1 MKENRIFSSLLLVL
15 SALLALSA
23 CNRPDDGPRHLTP
36 EEIEQYKKQQTVK
49 IEKYVEYRQGNCPI
63 ILTVPHGGTVVE
75 SFLTLRNTS
84 NCPDPDFA
92 TDLDYNTRELA
103 DEIDKAYF
111 QQTGKHP
118 YMVIALIKRNHV
130 DFNRRRNYAIPA
142 GDENVGKIYD
152 AYHDYIARAKAE
164 ISQQYGHGLLLDIHG
179 QSHSEQIDLGYLLP
193 VSTLNMSDETLNGGT
208 YAASSSIAHLVRTN
222 KAGLSFAQLLRGEK
236 SFGGILYKNGLECV
250 PRPQNLSPGN
260 TPYFYGGYTTRQYG
274 SYGGGVVD
282 AIQCEFRYSYRDTQS
297 ERLRAAAAFAKSIDA
312 FTKVVWE

>member
-1 MKENRIFSSLLLVL
+1 MMRIRYFFAFFLVL
-15 SALLALSA
+15 LASAA
-23 CNRPDDGPRHLTP
+23 CHRSDEGPRHLTP

-103 DEIDKAYF
+103 DEIDRAFF

-118 YMVIALIKRNHV
+118 YMIIALIKRNHV
-130 DFNRRRNYAIPA
+130 DFNRKRSYAIPA

-152 AYHDYIARAKAE
+152 AYHEYVAKARSE
-164 ISQQYGHGLLLDIHG
+164 VSQQYGHGLLLDIHG
-179 QSHSEQIDLGYLLP
+179 QSHSQDIELGYLLP
-193 VSTLNMSDETLNGGT
+193 VSKLDYSDETLDSGT
-208 YAASSSIAHLVRTN
+208 YAASSSIVHLARTN
-222 KAGLSFAQLLRGEK
+222 KAGLSFSQILRGND
-236 SFGGILYKNGLECV
+236 SFGGFLHRNGLECV
-250 PRPQNLSPGN
+250 PRPGYPSPGN
-260 TPYFYGGYTTRQYG
+260 NPYFYGGYTTRIYG

-282 AIQCEFRYSYRDTQS
+282 AIQCEFRYSYRDTYE
-297 ERLRAAAAFAKSIDA
+297 ERLRAAAAFAKSIA
-312 FTKVVWE
+312 EFTAKHW

>member
-75 SFLTLRNTS
+75 SFLTLRNTA

-103 DEIDKAYF
+103 DEIDKAFF

-118 YMVIALIKRNHV
+118 YMIIALIKRNHV
-130 DFNRRRNYAIPA
+130 DFNRKRSYAIPA
-142 GDENVGKIYD
+142 GDENVG
-152 AYHDYIARAKAE
+152 
-164 ISQQYGHGLLLDIHG
+164 
-179 QSHSEQIDLGYLLP
+179 
-193 VSTLNMSDETLNGGT
+193 
-208 YAASSSIAHLVRTN
+208 
-222 KAGLSFAQLLRGEK
+222 
-236 SFGGILYKNGLECV
+236 
-250 PRPQNLSPGN
+250 
-260 TPYFYGGYTTRQYG
+260 
-274 SYGGGVVD
+274 
-282 AIQCEFRYSYRDTQS
+282 
-297 ERLRAAAAFAKSIDA
+297 
-312 FTKVVWE
+312 